1 MAASHRFANRRW
13 LLLLGHPEF
22 FKLWTGQAI
31 SSLGS
36 SITTIAMPLAAILV
50 LHASPVQLGVLSAL
64 TFLPHLLFGLPAGVL
79 VDRLPRRSILVIA
92 DVGRAL
98 LLGSV
103 PLLGVLG
110 LLHMEHLYAVAFLA
124 GVMTLLF
131 DSTATT
137 LVPLLVGREN
147 LVRANSAWLLNVS
160 IAGIVGPSLA
170 GGLVQLL
177 TAPVTIAFDALSF
190 LLSAGCS
197 LLIGVASNTSAAV
210 GRPIR
215 LRSEIVEGLRV
226 LFGSKILSS
235 IAVSATVG
243 ALAGAM
249 QAPLVILYLVRELSL
264 SPALVGLA
272 VTATGVA
279 SVAGALLAPV
289 YSQRIG
295 LGRAYISGQLLAS
308 LAGVALAAASGSMAV
323 VAPFVILGQ
332 LLRGLG
338 PPLFGVAQTTLRQT
352 IVPDHVLGRVNAT
365 WRFLVFGAQPLGAL
379 LGGGLGA
386 VLGLRA
392 ALVLSSL
399 GMLVGFLWAARSPLR
414 SLRHLPT

>member
-1 MAASHRFANRRW
+1 M
-13 LLLLGHPEF
+13 LLGHPEF

-36 SITTIAMPLAAILV
+36 AITTIAMPLAAILV

-79 VDRLPRRSILVIA
+79 VDRLPRRSILMIA

-110 LLHMEHLYAVAFLA
+110 LLRMEHLYAVAFLA

-131 DSTATT
+131 DSTAST

-197 LLIGVASNTSAAV
+197 LLIRVASNTSAAA

-249 QAPLVILYLVRELSL
+249 QAPLVILYLVRELYL

-289 YSQRIG
+289 YSERMG
-295 LGRAYISGQLLAS
+295 LGRAYISGQLFAS
-308 LAGVALAAASGSMAV
+308 LAGLALAAASGSMAM

-338 PPLFGVAQTTLRQT
+338 PPLYGVAQTTLRQVM
-352 IVPDHVLGRVNAT
+352 VPDHVLGRVNAA

-379 LGGGLGA
+379 VGGGLGA

-392 ALVLSSL
+392 ALVVSSL
-399 GMLVGFLWAARSPLR
+399 GMLVGFL
-414 SLRHLPT
+414 